1 MKKCYFLLAVSAIF
15 LIASCETTKKGT
27 ASSSSSIQKLIREGK
42 IEEAKSYFMTRS
54 DINEQDEDGNT
65 VLHIA
70 ALTNDE
76 DLVTFLIIKGADK
89 EIKNF
94 NNQTALMLAIEN
106 DCYDSVRALVRAQ
119 ADIFVQDDDGIT
131 ALEKSLSKNDV
142 YYEIMISEKTVQLKD
157 HEGRTI
163 IHYFVNNCNEKA
175 LEYAIKKKIQIDD
188 EDANGITPL
197 ALSLSDVSKI
207 ENARMASAL
216 LLAGAKEIGQK
227 TGYFETAVLSR
238 NFSLTME
245 DGQTPLHIATIRNH
259 TGIAEF
265 LLANG
270 ADTSA
275 QDINGSTPLHEACRY
290 GTIEIASALL
300 KAKAN
305 VNSQDSL
312 CKTPLL
318 LIIPEESRTEIY
330 KLLIENKADINH
342 KDMFGDTIFHTAA
355 MTDLSDDVLELF
367 VSAGGDVNIRNKK
380 GNTALSTA
388 IEHNLKQQIKFY
400 VNHGADIHAEDSSH
414 LTPYTRVLNST
425 DGLFEAMITSS
436 NINSVDSEG
445 NTPLLIALEQ
455 NASLEKIKYLIDLG
469 SNVNARNREGNS
481 ALYYAVLNDNKE
493 IGMMLLAQNANI
505 FSANNKDISPLK
517 LALTTSGNEWLI
529 NSKTITETDGSG
541 NTALHYA
548 ADWKLSKATGYLIQ
562 KGANVNARN
571 ANGQTPLFSAAKSN
585 AVNTISILVN
595 KGADINSRDTLG
607 STPLHAAVRWNA
619 VKAADKL
626 ISLGID
632 PNTQNVTGK
641 TPLAEAAVEG
651 NIEIATL
658 LLSKG
663 ASPNIYDSNGRT
675 ALVDAIKGNQYEMTS
690 LLLSKGA
697 NPQIQDLNGRTP
709 YHEAAEIGNI
719 DIIATLRKSR
729 SNPLSRDKEGNTPL
743 SISFGKDTEIIN
755 AVLGTDKNIT
765 DTDGNTPI
773 HIAVSYKA
781 GDAILRSLIEKGYPF
796 DTRNSSGF
804 TPLAVAVS
812 SNQSDVIN
820 TLLEKGAS
828 PFSEISN
835 RGENI
840 LTIAFKKGNSE
851 MLGYIVKYSGT
862 KTDIKGNT
870 ILHYAAKF
878 GDKDTVVRLLGLGLD
893 KNIKNYAGELP
904 YNLAVNWK
912 HKEIAELLK

>member
-1 MKKCYFLLAVSAIF
+1 MKKSYFLLGLCAVF
-15 LIASCETTKKGT
+15 LAASCETTKQGPV
-27 ASSSSSIQKLIREGK
+27 SIQKLIREGK
-42 IEEAKSYFMTRS
+42 IEEAKSYFMTKS
-54 DINEQDEDGNT
+54 DINEQDEEGNT
-65 VLHIA
+65 VLHAA
-70 ALTNDE
+70 ALMDDE
-76 DLVTFLIIKGADK
+76 DLVTFLIIKGANK

-106 DCYDSVRALVRAQ
+106 DCYESVRSLVRAQ
-119 ADIFVQDDDGIT
+119 ADVFVQDDDGIT
-131 ALEKSLSKNDV
+131 ALEKSLLKNEV
-142 YYEIMISEKTVQLKD
+142 YYDIMISENTASLKD
-157 HEGRTI
+157 HEDRTI
-163 IHYFVNNCNEKA
+163 IHYFVKNKNEKA
-175 LEYAIKKKIQIDD
+175 LDYAIRKNLPVDQADK
-188 EDANGITPL
+188 NGITPL
-197 ALSLSDVSKI
+197 AIALKDPSSI
-207 ENARMASAL
+207 EDARMANEL
-216 LLAGAKEIGQK
+216 LIAGAKEIGGK
-227 TGYFETAVLSR
+227 TKYFEDAVLSR
-238 NFSLTME
+238 NYSLTME
-245 DGQTPLHIATIRNH
+245 DGQTPLHFAAIKNH

-265 LLANG
+265 LLAND

-290 GTIEIASALL
+290 GNIEIAEALL
-300 KAKAN
+300 EAKAD

-318 LIIPEESRTEIY
+318 LIIPEESRMEIY
-330 KLLIENKADINH
+330 KLLIEYNADINH

-355 MTDLSDDVLELF
+355 MTDLTDDILELF

-388 IEHNLKQQIKFY
+388 IEHNLKHQVKFY
-400 VNHGADIHAEDSSH
+400 VNHGADIHAEDSNH
-414 LTPYTRVLNST
+414 LTPYTRVLST
-425 DGLFEAMITSS
+425 NDGLFEAMITSS

-445 NTPLLIALEQ
+445 NTPLLIALQ
-455 NASLEKIKYLIDLG
+455 KSASIDKIKYLINLG

-481 ALYYAVLNDNKE
+481 ALYYAVLNDDKE
-493 IGMMLLAQNANI
+493 IGSLLLAKHANI

-529 NSKTITETDGSG
+529 NSNTITETDGSG

-548 ADWKLSKATGYLIQ
+548 ADWKLSKATSWLIQ
-562 KGANVNARN
+562 KGAKVNARN
-571 ANGQTPLFSAAKSN
+571 ANGQTPLFNASKSN
-585 AVNTISILVN
+585 AVNTITVLLN
-595 KGADINSRDTLG
+595 KGADINTRDTLG

-619 VKAADKL
+619 TKAADKL
-626 ISLGID
+626 ISLGLD
-632 PNTQNVTGK
+632 PNTQNVAGK

-651 NIEIATL
+651 NIEMASL

-675 ALVDAIKGNQYEMTS
+675 ALVDAIKGNQSEMTT

-697 NPQIQDLNGRTP
+697 NPQIQDMNGRTP

-719 DIIATLRKSR
+719 EIIKTLRKAR

-743 SISFGKDTEIIN
+743 SIAFKKDTAVIN

-773 HIAVSYKA
+773 HIAITCKA
-781 GDAILRSLIEKGYPF
+781 GDSILRTLIEKGYPF

-804 TPLAVAVS
+804 TPLAIAVT
-812 SNQSDVIN
+812 SNQSDEIN

-828 PFSEISN
+828 PFSEINN
-835 RGENI
+835 RGDNI
-840 LTIAFKKGNSE
+840 LTIAFKKNNSE

-904 YNLAVNWK
+904 YHLAINWK
-912 HKEIAELLK
+912 HRDIAELLKVDD

>member
-1 MKKCYFLLAVSAIF
+1 MKKCYFLFILCAVFLA
-15 LIASCETTKKGT
+15 ASCETTKKGPVT
-27 ASSSSSIQKLIREGK
+27 IQKLIRDGK
-42 IEEAKSYFMTRS
+42 IEEAKSYFTTKS

-65 VLHIA
+65 VLHAA
-70 ALTNDE
+70 ALMNDE
-76 DLVTFLIIKGADK
+76 DLVTFLVIKGANK
-89 EIKNF
+89 EIKNYC
-94 NNQTALMLAIEN
+94 NQTALMLAIDNE
-106 DCYDSVRALVRAQ
+106 CYDSVRALVKAK
-119 ADIFVQDDDGIT
+119 ADIFVKDDDGIT
-131 ALEKSLSKNDV
+131 ALEKALSLNAV
-142 YYEIMISEKTVQLKD
+142 YYEIMISEETASLKD
-157 HEGRTI
+157 FDGRTI
-163 IHYFVNNCNEKA
+163 NHYFVENKNEKA
-175 LEYAIKKKIQIDD
+175 LKYAVTKKLAIDEAD
-188 EDANGITPL
+188 NNGITPL
-197 ALSLSDVSKI
+197 ALALRDPSSI
-207 ENARMASAL
+207 EDARMASEL
-216 LLAGAKEIGQK
+216 LLAGAKETNGNTK
-227 TGYFETAVLSR
+227 YFEEAVLSR
-238 NFSLTME
+238 NYSITME
-245 DGQTPLHIATIRNH
+245 DGQTPLHIAAIKNH
-259 TGIAEF
+259 IGIAQF
-265 LLANG
+265 LLANE

-290 GTIEIASALL
+290 GNIEIAKALL
-300 KAKAN
+300 EAKAN

-330 KLLIENKADINH
+330 KLLIEYKADINH

-355 MTDLSDDVLELF
+355 MTDLYDDILELF
-367 VSAGGDVNIRNKK
+367 VTAGGDVNIRNKK

-388 IEHNLKQQIKFY
+388 IEHNLKHQVKFY

-445 NTPLLIALEQ
+445 NTPLLIALQ
-455 NASLEKIKYLIDLG
+455 KNASLEKIKYLIDLG
-469 SNVNARNREGNS
+469 TNVNARNREGNS
-481 ALYYAVLNDNKE
+481 ALYYAVLNDNRE

-517 LALTTSGNEWLI
+517 LALTTSSNEWLI
-529 NSKTITETDGSG
+529 NSNTIIKTDGSG

-548 ADWKLSKATGYLIQ
+548 ADWKLSKASAWLIQ
-562 KGANVNARN
+562 KGAAVNARN
-571 ANGQTPLFSAAKSN
+571 ANGQTPLFNAAKSN
-585 AVNTISILVN
+585 AVNTITVLVN

-619 VKAADKL
+619 TKAADKL

-632 PNTQNVTGK
+632 PNTQNVAGK

-651 NIEIATL
+651 NLEMALL
-658 LLSKG
+658 LLSKD

-719 DIIATLRKSR
+719 EIIKVLRKSR

-743 SISFGKDTEIIN
+743 SISFTKDTEVIN
-755 AVLGTDKNIT
+755 AVLGSDKNIT

-773 HIAVSYKA
+773 HIAVSNKA
-781 GDAILRSLIEKGYPF
+781 GDSILRTLIAKGYPF

-804 TPLAVAVS
+804 TPLAIAVTT
-812 SNQSDVIN
+812 NQSDVIN

-828 PFSEISN
+828 PFAEINN
-835 RGENI
+835 RGDNV
-840 LTIAFKKGNSE
+840 LTVAFKKNNSE
-851 MLGYIVKYSGT
+851 MLGYIVKYSGN

-878 GDKDTVVRLLGLGLD
+878 GDKETVVRLLGLGLD

-912 HKEIAELLK
+912 HKDIAELLK

>member
-1 MKKCYFLLAVSAIF
+1 MKKCYFLFILCAVFLA
-15 LIASCETTKKGT
+15 ASCETTKKGPVT
-27 ASSSSSIQKLIREGK
+27 IQKLIRDGK
-42 IEEAKSYFMTRS
+42 IEEAKSYFTTKS

-65 VLHIA
+65 VLHAA
-70 ALTNDE
+70 ALMNDE
-76 DLVTFLIIKGADK
+76 DLVTFLVIKGANK
-89 EIKNF
+89 EIKNYC
-94 NNQTALMLAIEN
+94 NQTALMLAIDNE
-106 DCYDSVRALVRAQ
+106 CYDSVRALVKAK
-119 ADIFVQDDDGIT
+119 ADIFVKDDDGIT
-131 ALEKSLSKNDV
+131 ALEKALSLNEV
-142 YYEIMISEKTVQLKD
+142 YYEIMISEETASLKD
-157 HEGRTI
+157 FDGRTI
-163 IHYFVNNCNEKA
+163 NHYFVENKNEKA
-175 LEYAIKKKIQIDD
+175 LKYAVTKKLAIDEAD
-188 EDANGITPL
+188 NNGITPL
-197 ALSLSDVSKI
+197 ALALRDPSSI
-207 ENARMASAL
+207 EDARMAAEL
-216 LLAGAKEIGQK
+216 LLAGAKETNGK
-227 TGYFETAVLSR
+227 TKYFEDAVLSR
-238 NFSLTME
+238 NYSVTME
-245 DGQTPLHIATIRNH
+245 DGQTPLHIAAIKNH
-259 TGIAEF
+259 IGIAQF
-265 LLANG
+265 LLANE

-290 GTIEIASALL
+290 GNIEIAKALL
-300 KAKAN
+300 EAKAN

-330 KLLIENKADINH
+330 KLLIEYKADINH

-355 MTDLSDDVLELF
+355 MTDLYDDILELF
-367 VSAGGDVNIRNKK
+367 VAAGGDVNIRNKK

-388 IEHNLKQQIKFY
+388 IEHNLKHQVKFY

-425 DGLFEAMITSS
+425 DGLFESMITSS

-445 NTPLLIALEQ
+445 NTPLLIALQ
-455 NASLEKIKYLIDLG
+455 KNASLEKIKYLIDLG
-469 SNVNARNREGNS
+469 TNVNARNREGNS

-493 IGMMLLAQNANI
+493 IGMMLLAQHANI

-517 LALTTSGNEWLI
+517 LALTTSSNEWLI

-548 ADWKLSKATGYLIQ
+548 ADWKLSKASAWLIQ
-562 KGANVNARN
+562 KGATVNARN
-571 ANGQTPLFSAAKSN
+571 ANGQTPLFNAAKSN
-585 AVNTISILVN
+585 AVNTITVLVN

-619 VKAADKL
+619 TKAADKL

-632 PNTQNVTGK
+632 PNTQNVAGK

-651 NIEIATL
+651 NLEMASL
-658 LLSKG
+658 LLSKD

-719 DIIATLRKSR
+719 EIIKVLRKSR

-743 SISFGKDTEIIN
+743 SISFAKDTEVIN
-755 AVLGTDKNIT
+755 AVLGSDKNIT

-773 HIAVSYKA
+773 HIAVSNKA
-781 GDAILRSLIEKGYPF
+781 GDSILRTLIAKGYPF

-804 TPLAVAVS
+804 TPLAIAVTT
-812 SNQSDVIN
+812 NQSDVIN

-828 PFSEISN
+828 PFAEINS
-835 RGENI
+835 RGDNV
-840 LTIAFKKGNSE
+840 LTVAFKKNNSE
-851 MLGYIVKYSGT
+851 MLGYIVKYSGN

-878 GDKDTVVRLLGLGLD
+878 GDKETVVRLLGLGLD

-912 HKEIAELLK
+912 HKDIAELLK